1 MGRREGA
8 RNWAVGKSM
17 TMTGHSVRAVTA
29 FAGGLWAAVIAA
41 ALLIGAA
48 APAVSQDRTLEVL
61 LERLD
66 RMEAAVRDV
75 QREVFRSTP
84 GVRVRP
90 APGAAA
96 PAVPTTAAG
105 VELRIGEL
113 EEAIAPITGAMEE
126 AGHRIDL
133 METRLEKLVADVDFR
148 LTEIENGIA
157 TLVRDLQTLVEA
169 QQAAAQAPQRQ
180 AQQPVPR
187 TETAARAGAPVEE
200 VAPVPILPEGSAQ
213 EQYAYARSLLTRL
226 DYEKAEEAFLE
237 FLALNGEHELAS
249 NAQYWLGE
257 TYYVR
262 QRFAEAATAFVDG
275 FQQFPVGIKAPDN
288 LLKLGMSLAQ
298 LGQKEDACATLRE
311 LLIRFTDA
319 EERIMRR
326 AELEQ
331 VRIGC

>member
-8 RNWAVGKSM
+8 RNWAVGESM

-66 RMEAAVRDV
+66 RMEATVRDV
-75 QREVFRSTP
+75 QRELFRSTP

-96 PAVPTTAAG
+96 PAALTTAAG

-113 EEAIAPITGAMEE
+113 EAAIAPITGAMEE

-148 LTEIENGIA
+148 LTEIENSIA
-157 TLVRDLQTLVEA
+157 TLVGDLQTLVEA
-169 QQAAAQAPQRQ
+169 QQAATQAPQRQ

-187 TETAARAGAPVEE
+187 TETAARTDAPVEE

-237 FLALNGEHELAS
+237 FLALNGEHELAG

-262 QRFAEAATAFVDG
+262 RKFAEAATAFVDG
-275 FQQFPVGIKAPDN
+275 FQQFPAGIKAPDN